1 LCLSKLFYN
10 NNMDINRVADF
21 LFEIG
26 TLRNMRRMQ
35 SQILPESNDTIAS
48 HSFEVAII
56 GMILAR
62 SENADESKVLKMCL
76 FHDIA
81 EARIGDANF
90 IHKFYVQ
97 ADENK
102 ALCNQVADTPI
113 AKEVLAII
121 DELEARES
129 KEAIIAK
136 DADLLDQI
144 LVQSATIKNAEDKK
158 LWNENSA
165 KGLQTETAKE
175 LAKTLSETNP
185 LAWVYK
191 MAK

>member
-1 LCLSKLFYN
+1 MNK
-10 NNMDINRVADF
+10 DRVADF

-48 HSFEVAII
+48 HSFEVALI

-62 SENADESKVLKMCL
+62 NENVDENKVIKMCL
-76 FHDIA
+76 FHDLA

-90 IHKFYVQ
+90 IHKFYVK
-97 ADENK
+97 ADEEK
-102 ALCNQVADTPI
+102 ALRDQVADTPI
-113 AKEVLAII
+113 AAEVLEII
-121 DELEARES
+121 EEFEARET
-129 KEAIIAK
+129 KEAVIAK

-144 LVQSATIKNAEDKK
+144 LVQSATIKNQEDKE

-175 LAKTLSETNP
+175 LAKVLSDTNP
-185 LAWVYK
+185 LSWVYK
-191 MAK
+191 MAE

>member
-1 LCLSKLFYN
+1 MN
-10 NNMDINRVADF
+10 RDRVADF

-35 SQILPESNDTIAS
+35 SQILPESNDSIAS

-62 SENADESKVLKMCL
+62 SENADENKVIKMCL

-97 ADENK
+97 ADEDK
-102 ALCNQVADTPI
+102 ALRDQIADTPI
-113 AKEVLAII
+113 AEEILAII
-121 DELEARES
+121 NEFEARES

-165 KGLQTETAKE
+165 KDLQTEIAKE
-175 LAKTLSETNP
+175 LAKALSDTNP
-185 LAWVYK
+185 LSWVYK
-191 MAK
+191 MAE

>member
-1 LCLSKLFYN
+1 MIMN
-10 NNMDINRVADF
+10 QDRVADF

-35 SQILPESNDTIAS
+35 SQILPEATDTIAS

-62 SENADESKVLKMCL
+62 SENADENKVIKMCL
-76 FHDIA
+76 FHDLA

-90 IHKFYVQ
+90 IHKFYVKT
-97 ADENK
+97 DEEK
-102 ALCNQVADTPI
+102 ALQDQVSDTPI
-113 AKEVLAII
+113 AEEVLSII
-121 DELEARES
+121 KEYEAHETN
-129 KEAIIAK
+129 EAIIAK

-144 LVQSATIKNAEDKK
+144 LVQSATIKSGSDKK
-158 LWNENSA
+158 LWNDNSA

-175 LAKTLSETNP
+175 LAKTLSDTNP
-185 LAWVYK
+185 LSWVYK
-191 MAK
+191 MAE

>member
-1 LCLSKLFYN
+1 MNK
-10 NNMDINRVADF
+10 DRVADF

-35 SQILPESNDTIAS
+35 SQILPEAADTIAS

-56 GMILAR
+56 GMILAQ
-62 SENADESKVLKMCL
+62 EEKADENKVIKMCL
-76 FHDIA
+76 FHDAA

-97 ADENK
+97 AAEGK
-102 ALCNQVADTPI
+102 ALQDQLLNTPI
-113 AKEVLAII
+113 AEKILAII
-121 DELEARES
+121 EEYEKGES

-144 LVQSATIKNAEDKK
+144 LVQSATIKNAEDKR

-165 KGLQTETAKE
+165 KGIRTETAKII
-175 LAKTLSETNP
+175 AQHLSETNP
-185 LAWVYK
+185 LSWVYK
-191 MAK
+191 MAE

>member
-1 LCLSKLFYN
+1 
-10 NNMDINRVADF
+10 MDQDRVADF

-35 SQILPESNDTIAS
+35 SQVLPEATDTIAS

-56 GMILAR
+56 GLVLAR
-62 SENADESKVLKMCL
+62 SEDADADKVIRMCL
-76 FHDIA
+76 FHDLA

-90 IHKFYVQ
+90 VHKFYV
-97 ADENK
+97 ERSEER
-102 ALCNQVADTPI
+102 ALHDQVVGTPI
-113 AKEVLAII
+113 EQEILATV
-121 DELEARES
+121 EEFEKGES

-144 LVQSATIKNAEDKK
+144 LVQSATIKDKEDKK

-165 KGLQTETAKE
+165 KGLKTESARK
-175 LAKTLSETNP
+175 LAEEISSANP
-185 LAWVYK
+185 LSWVYK
-191 MAK
+191 MAE